1 MEFAASVTALTSL
14 ALEVAKTLHKYSSDV
29 RSSSQDIEN
38 LLSEVDAL
46 SKVLKQ
52 LELFLQEDEKGREFD
67 QTVSVLGS
75 TVKACRDTLCDLQ
88 SRLQS
93 ILGRKFVKLTWP
105 FHKEQLQNLAESL
118 RRYNQVFQFSLTI
131 EGW

>member
-1 MEFAASVTALTSL
+1 MEFAASVTALMSL
-14 ALEVAKTLHKYSSDV
+14 ALEVAQTLHKYSSDV
-29 RSSSQDIEN
+29 RASSQDIES

-52 LELFLQEDEKGREFD
+52 LELFLQEDEIGGGFD
-67 QTVSVLGS
+67 QTASVLGS
-75 TVKACRDTLCDLQ
+75 TVNACRNTLSDLKR
-88 SRLQS
+88 RLQS
-93 ILGRKFVKLTWP
+93 ILGRKFARLRWP

-118 RRYNQVFQFSLTI
+118 RRYNQVFQFSLTL